1 MLFLTN
7 LTYCNKYRP
16 FDLHLV
22 ILYLV
27 LRNLFKKK
35 KKRILIRI
43 QDLTHMKHFDKK
55 NSLNK

>member
-35 KKRILIRI
+35 KK
-43 QDLTHMKHFDKK
+43 K
-55 NSLNK
+55 NSDKNTRPHPYETF